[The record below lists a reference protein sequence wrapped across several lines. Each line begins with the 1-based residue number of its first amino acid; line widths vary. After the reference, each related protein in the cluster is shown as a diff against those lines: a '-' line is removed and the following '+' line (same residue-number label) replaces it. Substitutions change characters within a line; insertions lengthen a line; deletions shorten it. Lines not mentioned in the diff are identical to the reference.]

1 MANSTQVLSAT
12 PNPFPEDLVAATAR
26 EAESCAD
33 WVILLTRHLGYDASP
48 VKPIVIDREVL
59 LFLGAVLW
67 LHSWEIAGIS
77 IHCEAG
83 LPRAA
88 DLLTN
93 AARALAENGT
103 KPDGSGLSKRVMRL
117 FVENFAWDSRGDLAV
132 PVVLDGLA
140 EDMAVDALA
149 ELLWSRRR
157 AERGGER

>member
-1 MANSTQVLSAT
+1 MANGSQFLTAT
-12 PNPFPEDLVAATAR
+12 PILFPEELVTAIAR

-33 WVILLTRHLGYDASP
+33 RVMLLMRHLNYDASP
-48 VKPIVIDREVL
+48 GKPIVIDREVL

-67 LHSWEIAGIS
+67 LHSWESAGIS
-77 IHCEAG
+77 IHSEAG

-117 FVENFAWDSRGDLAV
+117 FAENFAWDSRRDLGA
-132 PVVLDGLA
+132 PVVLDCLD
-140 EDMAVDALA
+140 EDMAVDFLA
-149 ELLWSRRR
+149 ELLWSRRG
-157 AERGGER
+157 ADLGGER